1 MEGRRVHFEE
11 GEGAGGR
18 KAADAHVASAQVE
31 KSGIRRTRMSR
42 GQRHPG
48 EVWEPSKTIIF
59 YKEVF

>member
-1 MEGRRVHFEE
+1 MKL
-11 GEGAGGR
+11 EGARGR

>member
-1 MEGRRVHFEE
+1 MKKEQVEIRE
-11 GEGAGGR
+11 
-18 KAADAHVASAQVE
+18 AAAYVAAAQVE